1 MVRTTNDFIFPPKE
15 IDEKMMNL
23 LQELY
28 DLKPEIHEDL
38 SFKDFVHQYKARRE
52 SSSVSFDGYVKSVVY
67 DIRKLKYASFRS

>member
-1 MVRTTNDFIFPPKE
+1 MVRTTNDFVFPPKE

-38 SFKDFVHQYKARRE
+38 SFQDFVCQYKARRE
-52 SSSVSFDGYVKSVVY
+52 SNSVSFDGYVKSVVY
-67 DIRKLKYASFRS
+67 DIRKLKYASFKF